1 MCHWCLDPDDNF
13 LWLYLSLLLFEEKQF
28 YSVQKIMQNDQIETQ
43 NSSLSWFSRPHLH
56 TAVLPGNEK
65 YWLTDVYITLN
76 HLHHTQRGSYLQ
88 LFTVSGEIKS
98 LLKLSIKMSHM
109 SETPSFIEMFMWHQW
124 RTACEI
130 ICDKSALLLN
140 FYYYDIVILLCH
152 YMFVFL
158 WLLRKSKVY
167 SFL

>member
-1 MCHWCLDPDDNF
+1 MAIFEFASIWRETVLQCAKNNAKWSNRNTELK
-13 LWLYLSLLLFEEKQF
+13 SLLIQSATPAHSGSAWKQ
-28 YSVQKIMQNDQIETQ
+28 
-43 NSSLSWFSRPHLH
+43 
-56 TAVLPGNEK
+56 EK